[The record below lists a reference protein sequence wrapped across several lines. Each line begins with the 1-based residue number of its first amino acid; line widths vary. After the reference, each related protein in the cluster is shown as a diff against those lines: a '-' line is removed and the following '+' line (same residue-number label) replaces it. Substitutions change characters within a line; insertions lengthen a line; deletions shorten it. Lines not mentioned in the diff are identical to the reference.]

1 MHGINGF
8 LFANLPALDMC
19 LNDEISWHLIGY
31 GNEVDIHGAYF
42 HGQTF
47 LMNKNRKDVVHLI
60 PGKENVVAKFC
71 KKLSKQR
78 WQSIH
83 IQTYITCSFRII

>member
-1 MHGINGF
+1 MSTDAEKENNLMHGINGF

-60 PGKENVVAKFC
+60 PGKENVVAKF
-71 KKLSKQR
+71 
-78 WQSIH
+78 
-83 IQTYITCSFRII
+83 

>member
-19 LNDEISWHLIGY
+19 LNDKVSWHMIGY

-47 LMNKNRKDVVHLI
+47 LMNKNRKDAVNLI
-60 PGKENVVAKFC
+60 PGEGRNLFFSRSILVLYMACCVVNQLLFQAH
-71 KKLSKQR
+71 SR
-78 WQSIH
+78 
-83 IQTYITCSFRII
+83 R

>member
-8 LFANLPALDMC
+8 LFANLPGLDMC
-19 LNDEISWHLIGY
+19 LNDKISWHLIGY

-47 LMNKNRKDVVHLI
+47 LMNKNRKDAVNLI
-60 PGKENVVAKFC
+60 PGERHIREIYCPKLVLLEVIVV
-71 KKLSKQR
+71 S
-78 WQSIH
+78 
-83 IQTYITCSFRII
+83 

>member
-8 LFANLPALDMC
+8 LFANLPDLVMC
-19 LNDEISWHLIGY
+19 LDDDVSWHLIGY

-47 LMNKNRKDVVHLI
+47 LMNRNRKDALNLI
-60 PGKENVVAKFC
+60 PG
-71 KKLSKQR
+71 
-78 WQSIH
+78 
-83 IQTYITCSFRII
+83 

>member
-60 PGKENVVAKFC
+60 PGKENLVAMNVDSPST
-71 KKLSKQR
+71 LNYYWS
-78 WQSIH
+78 SV
-83 IQTYITCSFRII
+83 TAGENLNSA